1 MTEPR
6 VTVRLDKWLWHARFF
21 KTRGLATDEVA
32 AGHVRV
38 NGVKVSKPGRAVA
51 EGDTLTFPQGARIRV
66 IRITATAVRRGPA
79 TEVQALYIDLDVA
92 PSPLE

>member
-1 MTEPR
+1 MTELR
-6 VTVRLDKWLWHARFF
+6 ATVRLDKWLWHARFF
-21 KTRGLATDEVA
+21 KTRGWAADEVS

-38 NGVKVSKPGRAVA
+38 NGIKVSKPARAVG

-66 IRITATAVRRGPA
+66 VRVTATAVRRGSA
-79 TEVQALYIDLDVA
+79 NEAQALYIDLDVS